1 MKVLCDVHIA
11 RKVVRFFQ
19 GEGVEAI
26 HINDILESQ
35 EGSIWVTTI
44 NGLNRYDA
52 EANDFEVS
60 HRFSEGVHEVA
71 VVF

>member
-26 HINDILESQ
+26 HINDILES
-35 EGSIWVTTI
+35 W
-44 NGLNRYDA
+44 
-52 EANDFEVS
+52 
-60 HRFSEGVHEVA
+60 HRQFDRLQR
-71 VVF
+71 